1 MTILVPFSK
10 ALPHLKEADVL
21 LFRGVGAVSWAIKRY
36 SGGIH
41 SHAGMIHRDG
51 EHIQCV
57 EFREF
62 KGGRS
67 VSLKTQVESHPDTI
81 DVFRV
86 VDSLRYDSFAMSELS
101 GDVTGKMSL
110 EFTDDIAQKVTGTM
124 MDLTGLP
131 YGWKNFLN

>member
-1 MTILVPFSK
+1 MTVLVPFSK
-10 ALPHLKEADVL
+10 AIPHLKEADIL
-21 LFRGVGAVSWAIKRY
+21 LFRGTGAVSWAIKRY

-67 VSLKTQVESHPDTI
+67 VSLRTQVESHPDTI

-86 VDSLRYDSFAMSELS
+86 LDSLQYDSFAMSELS
-101 GDVTGKMSL
+101 GDITGKISL
-110 EFTDDIAQKVTGTM
+110 
-124 MDLTGLP
+124 
-131 YGWKNFLN
+131 

>member
-1 MTILVPFSK
+1 MTVLVPFSK
-10 ALPHLKEADVL
+10 AISHLKEADIL
-21 LFRGVGAVSWAIKRY
+21 LFRGTGAISWAIKRY

-86 VDSLRYDSFAMSELS
+86 VDSLRYDSFATSELS
-101 GDVTGKMSL
+101 GDVTGKMSQM
-110 EFTDDIAQKVTGTM
+110 I
-124 MDLTGLP
+124 
-131 YGWKNFLN
+131 